1 MGGQHHARPPLSPL
15 VTLTTHRTR
24 HCLPDN
30 NRPAVPRTMAE
41 GPSRSFSQVKEMVAA
56 AHRASSATEKLRFY
70 EQWAKD
76 YDADVHVLEYRAPFL
91 AAEMLASLVPVGER
105 ASATVLDVACGTGLV
120 AEQRLRFGR
129 IRGIDGSSEMLAVAA
144 TKGVY
149 ESTRR
154 CVLGDGPLPLESDA
168 FDAVIIVGALSDGQV
183 PHAILPELVRV
194 AKPGAPLCLTT
205 RSSAE
210 NAEFLLQLEGRM
222 RELSS
227 AGAWRLVRRQEVA
240 RWERAIADDAGE
252 AFEGT
257 APPSY
262 IPGVVYLYRKLD

>member
-1 MGGQHHARPPLSPL
+1 MSQGPQ
-15 VTLTTHRTR
+15 
-24 HCLPDN
+24 
-30 NRPAVPRTMAE
+30 TMAE
-41 GPSRSFSQVKEMVAA
+41 GPPRTFPQVKEMVAA

-91 AAEMLASLVPVGER
+91 AAEMLASRVPAGER
-105 ASATVLDVACGTGLV
+105 ASASVLDVACGTGLV
-120 AEQRLRFGR
+120 AQQLQRLGFRR
-129 IRGIDGSSEMLAVAA
+129 IRGIDGSAEMLDVAA

-154 CVLGDGPLPLESDA
+154 CVLGDDPLPLESDA

-205 RSSAE
+205 RSSAQ
-210 NAEFLLQLEGRM
+210 NADFLLQLEGRM
-222 RELSS
+222 WELSG
-227 AGAWRLVRRQEVA
+227 AGAWRLEARQEEA
-240 RWERAIADDAGE
+240 RWERDVVA
-252 AFEGT
+252 GT
-257 APPSY
+257 ATPSY
-262 IPGVVYLYRKLD
+262 VPGVVYLYRKLD

>member
-1 MGGQHHARPPLSPL
+1 
-15 VTLTTHRTR
+15 
-24 HCLPDN
+24 
-30 NRPAVPRTMAE
+30 MAE
-41 GPSRSFSQVKEMVAA
+41 GPPRTFPQVKEMVAA

-91 AAEMLASLVPVGER
+91 AAEMLASRVPAGER

-120 AEQRLRFGR
+120 AQQLQRLGFRR
-129 IRGIDGSSEMLAVAA
+129 IRGIDGSAEMLDVAA

-154 CVLGDGPLPLESDA
+154 CVLGDDPLPLESDA

-194 AKPGAPLCLTT
+194 AKPGGVTGAAVSSQGRRCVVTGAPLCRHGCRCVVTGAPLCLTT
-205 RSSAE
+205 RSSAQ
-210 NAEFLLQLEGRM
+210 NADFLLQLEGRM
-222 RELSS
+222 WELSS
-227 AGAWRLVRRQEVA
+227 AGAWRLEARQEEA
-240 RWERAIADDAGE
+240 RWERDVVA
-252 AFEGT
+252 GT
-257 APPSY
+257 ATPSY
-262 IPGVVYLYRKLD
+262 VPGVVYLYRKLD

>member
-1 MGGQHHARPPLSPL
+1 MMRTCTCWSTVRRSSRPRCWRLSCPW
-15 VTLTTHRTR
+15 
-24 HCLPDN
+24 
-30 NRPAVPRTMAE
+30 
-41 GPSRSFSQVKEMVAA
+41 
-56 AHRASSATEKLRFY
+56 ASG
-70 EQWAKD
+70 
-76 YDADVHVLEYRAPFL
+76 RAPRCWTWRAALGSWLSSVARLRPGIPAPLRIPQRAPRL
-91 AAEMLASLVPVGER
+91 AHVSNWQDGA
-105 ASATVLDVACGTGLV
+105 ATPKSHRRPISQRHAL
-120 AEQRLRFGR
+120 QRLRFGR

>member
-24 HCLPDN
+24 HCLPGN
-30 NRPAVPRTMAE
+30 NRPAVPWTMAE
-41 GPSRSFSQVKEMVAA
+41 GPSRSFPQVKEMVAA

-120 AEQRLRFGR
+120 AEQLQRLRFGR

-154 CVLGDGPLPLESDA
+154 CVLGDGPLPLES
-168 FDAVIIVGALSDGQV
+168 
-183 PHAILPELVRV
+183 
-194 AKPGAPLCLTT
+194 GAPLCLTT

-227 AGAWRLVRRQEVA
+227 AGAWRLMRRQEVA